1 MRSKCARHPETENR
15 AHRRTDASRVRNR
28 IVQSESQYTVAAM
41 PVARALSA
49 LWPRL
54 EKAFNEIGRLRTNL
68 NLLDASVQSS
78 LPGLRVRASIVV
90 TLHGWLFR
98 FRASCGESRGRAAA
112 GRAAACKLYR
122 CFRRPIAE
130 QGITPE

>member
-15 AHRRTDASRVRNR
+15 AHRRKDASRVRNR

-78 LPGLRVRASIVV
+78 LPGLRVRASIVAPV
-90 TLHGWLFR
+90 GSSGSARL
-98 FRASCGESRGRAAA
+98 AARAAA
-112 GRAAACKLYR
+112 APPPGA
-122 CFRRPIAE
+122 RRLVSCIVASEDP
-130 QGITPE
+130 

>member
-15 AHRRTDASRVRNR
+15 AHRRKDASRVRNR

-78 LPGLRVRASIVV
+78 LPGLRVRASIVARLALPGSPRV
-90 TLHGWLFR
+90 LR
-98 FRASCGESRGRAAA
+98 REPRPRRRRARG
-112 GRAAACKLYR
+112 GL
-122 CFRRPIAE
+122 
-130 QGITPE
+130 